1 MWALVVRSSVLHCAV
16 PLLFFLFFFSQCV
29 WIIGSNNYI
38 HLCPTVEA
46 IYNPVTVVM
55 TKSFII
61 PTTKQHLHIKLW
73 WCGCRNVCLF
83 CTFQICRYTQQNRVY
98 CCCFLCVY
106 VCVCVC
112 AYYQV
117 RQQKQRINHRVSK
130 TDLMKTFCGTIEVL
144 KLKKKALLGGETF

>member
-1 MWALVVRSSVLHCAV
+1 MGISSQLVHYYTHHNVICIFSMWVLVVRSCVLHCAV
-16 PLLFFLFFFSQCV
+16 PLLFFFQCL

-46 IYNPVTVVM
+46 IYNRVTVVM

-61 PTTKQHLHIKLW
+61 RTTKQHLHIKLW

-83 CTFQICRYTQQNRVY
+83 CTFFADTHSRTGCIVAVS
-98 CCCFLCVY
+98 F

-112 AYYQV
+112 AC
-117 RQQKQRINHRVSK
+117 IVSGQTTEAENK
-130 TDLMKTFCGTIEVL
+130 SQNVED
-144 KLKKKALLGGETF
+144 